1 MIAGFYGF
9 LEAVG
14 FHHPLHPI
22 MAHFSVGMIVGTLIF
37 ALIAWLGK
45 RPQLY
50 STARH
55 TINFGI
61 IAYVLTVLAGF
72 ADWIHFYGSA
82 WILPI
87 QMKIILAAVLL
98 PLLIVAYL
106 LNKQAKSGSTV
117 TVIIYALCAVN
128 VIVIGFYGAE
138 LVYG

>member
-1 MIAGFYGF
+1 MIAGFYSL
-9 LEAVG
+9 LEATG

-22 MAHFSVGMIVGTLIF
+22 MAHFSVAMIVGTLIF
-37 ALIAWLGK
+37 ALIAWLGRK
-45 RPQLY
+45 PQLY

-55 TINFGI
+55 TLNFGI
-61 IAYVLTVLAGF
+61 VAYVLTVLVGF

-82 WILPI
+82 WIVPI

-106 LNKQAKSGSTV
+106 LNKQAKSGSTA
-117 TVIIYALCAVN
+117 TLIIYALAAID
-128 VIVIGFYGAE
+128 VIAIGFFGAE